1 MTTRPAAP
9 PAPAV
14 PVRGSAPAAPAP
26 VPIKKSPARTIPV
39 AIPLNLTTG
48 VDPGPD
54 RIVIY
59 GTGGIGKS
67 TLAAWLPAPIFLDT
81 EKSTKKLPVAREY
94 VGSWPELRGKI
105 AAIEASPPQGA
116 RSVVID
122 TVSVAEELAREYV
135 IETRRTEKGNAV
147 DSIEGF
153 GWGKGWKF
161 VYEEFNALLADLD
174 RLNAKGLVVC
184 LTAHVVAAVVPNPAG
199 DDWLQWQPF
208 LYPGDK
214 KGDANI
220 RNRVKNWAEQVLFIG
235 YDTFVPDGTG
245 KAQGSGTRTIYTGEL
260 PTHIAKSRS
269 KALTISYDLQ
279 DPSAVWRELG
289 II

>member
-9 PAPAV
+9 PAPA
-14 PVRGSAPAAPAP
+14 APARGGQQQQPT
-26 VPIKKSPARTIPV
+26 KKSPARTIPT
-39 AIPLNLTTG
+39 AIPLNLSSGLDTA
-48 VDPGPD
+48 PD

-67 TLAAWLPAPIFLDT
+67 TLAAWLPAPLFLDT
-81 EKSTKKLPVAREY
+81 ERGTKKLNVTREY
-94 VGSWPELRGKI
+94 VGEWPTLRGKL
-105 AAIEASPPQGA
+105 AAIEAAPPQGV

-122 TVSVAEELAREYV
+122 TVSIAEELAREFV
-135 IETRRTEKGNAV
+135 IETRRTEKGNMV

-174 RLNAKGLVVC
+174 RLNAKGMIVC
-184 LTAHVVAAVVPNPAG
+184 LIAHVVAAVAPHPEGMDFLRWEPA
-199 DDWLQWQPF
+199 

-220 RNRVKNWAEQVLFIG
+220 RNRVKNWAEQVVYIG
-235 YDTFVPDGTG
+235 YDVFADATG

-260 PTHIAKSRS
+260 PTHIAKSRNRTLTLS
-269 KALTISYDLQ
+269 FNIEDPGAL
-279 DPSAVWRELG
+279 WRELG
-289 II
+289 IA